1 MNTSPVSPESL
12 ESRIAPAALSGLG
25 DELAG
30 PMPAAAIA
38 QPVDAEA
45 PPLMVDENVV
55 LSPRSG
61 NIDLGTVVPDIT
73 TVPVDSSILGDLS
86 AAASQA
92 ILQSASTL
100 DVLATSALGGEPTGI
115 GALGI
120 GAADGT
126 PAGIDTTSALESGA
140 TDITDR
146 VLVRTGGFA
155 SANPESLLI
164 VKV

>member
-1 MNTSPVSPESL
+1 MKTPLSPESL

-25 DELAG
+25 DEFAG
-30 PMPAAAIA
+30 PLPAAAVA
-38 QPVDAEA
+38 ESVDAQA

-61 NIDLGTVVPDIT
+61 NVDLGTVVPDIT
-73 TVPVDSSILGDLS
+73 TVPVDGSVIGDLS
-86 AAASQA
+86 AAASEA

-100 DVLATSALGGEPTGI
+100 NILATSALGGEPTGI
-115 GALGI
+115 GKLGVSQVHDAT
-120 GAADGT
+120 G
-126 PAGIDTTSALESGA
+126 GIDTKSALESGA
-140 TDITDR
+140 SSVADL
-146 VLVRTGGFA
+146 VLIKTGGFA